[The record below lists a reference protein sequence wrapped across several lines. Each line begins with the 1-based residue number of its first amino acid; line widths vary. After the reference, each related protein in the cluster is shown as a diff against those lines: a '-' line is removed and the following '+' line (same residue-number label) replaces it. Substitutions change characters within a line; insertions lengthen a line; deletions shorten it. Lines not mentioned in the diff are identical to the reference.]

1 MEEELKNKLQLDYKK
16 QKETLLQKAREEK
29 VKMEEE
35 KFKKMMKLIKI
46 IKMKKKKKKKKK

>member
-1 MEEELKNKLQLDYKK
+1 MEEALKNKLQLEYKK

-35 KFKKMMKLIKI
+35 IKLIKKEI
-46 IKMKKKKKKKKK
+46 NKKMN